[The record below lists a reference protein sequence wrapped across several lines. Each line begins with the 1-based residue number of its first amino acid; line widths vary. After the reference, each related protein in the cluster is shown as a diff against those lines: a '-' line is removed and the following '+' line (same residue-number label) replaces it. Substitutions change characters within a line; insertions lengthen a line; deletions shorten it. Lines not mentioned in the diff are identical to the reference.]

1 MSNFNLTKYLA
12 EGKLLKEENSTIY
25 AVILKEVDCWTNEQR
40 YEDMYSLSVG
50 EIDEDEDIEDEWDI
64 DLVADNKEHSK
75 YMSKVME
82 DAEDDD
88 DDEFSWETNGIIEIL
103 STHKDRESAE
113 AARESLIGV
122 EYF

>member
-40 YEDMYSLSVG
+40 YEGMYSLSVG

-64 DLVADNKEHSK
+64 DLVAETEEHAK

-82 DAEDDD
+82 DA
-88 DDEFSWETNGIIEIL
+88 DDEFEWESLDEEIL

-113 AARESLIGV
+113 AAKESLMGV